1 MADLESRKTIGVI
14 IECAKL
20 TPEIFQQAIDDM
32 LKNMTEKK
40 SKGKTTLKKL
50 MQNGRVD
57 SIEVTDSNI
66 GSFATT
72 ARKYNLNYAV
82 KRIQDENGKKQYLV
96 CFNGKDIDTM
106 QKAFK
111 EYTYNQTHKKETMF
125 NKAKVAAIEV
135 QSQKEEIMEMLR
147 EAMGQRDRQKSHK
160 KERKSKE
167 LSL

>member
-40 SKGKTTLKKL
+40 SKGKTSLNALLKE
-50 MQNGRVD
+50 GRVD
-57 SIEVTDSNI
+57 SIEVTDNNI
-66 GSFATT
+66 GNFTKT
-72 ARKYNLNYAV
+72 AKKYNLSFAI
-82 KRIQDENGKKQYLV
+82 KRIQDKQGKKQYLV

-106 QKAFK
+106 QKAFN
-111 EYTYNQTHKKETMF
+111 EYTYNQTHKKETLF
-125 NKAKVAAIEV
+125 SKAKVAAIEV

-147 EAMGQRDRQKSHK
+147 ESMEQRDKQKSHK

>member
-106 QKAFK
+106 QKAFRNRQCSTK
-111 EYTYNQTHKKETMF
+111 QRLPLSRFKVRKKKLWKCFVKQWDNGTDRSLTKK
-125 NKAKVAAIEV
+125 NV
-135 QSQKEEIMEMLR
+135 SQKSFLC
-147 EAMGQRDRQKSHK
+147 K
-160 KERKSKE
+160 
-167 LSL
+167 